1 VTRSS
6 GRRFHFQAR
15 SGASGSAGGG
25 GLSASA
31 LAPMVDLL
39 TILLVVL
46 LRTWSTTPP
55 LDLAE
60 PDTRLPLTRSE
71 APVGSGVIV
80 DVGRKGLYVDG
91 DRSGSVA
98 YQLGSQDVLIEEL
111 YGELQARA
119 GKRVIVRADADT
131 PWRLLGKV
139 MFTAQ
144 QAGYV
149 EVELVAVSAASL

>member
-1 VTRSS
+1 
-6 GRRFHFQAR
+6 
-15 SGASGSAGGG
+15 
-25 GLSASA
+25 
-31 LAPMVDLL
+31 
-39 TILLVVL
+39 
-46 LRTWSTTPP
+46 
-55 LDLAE
+55 
-60 PDTRLPLTRSE
+60 
-71 APVGSGVIV
+71 VIV